1 MNQPI
6 SGISFVP
13 VSLAAK
19 DWKVTPRRIRF
30 LLADGRLQGRRL
42 ENGYWE
48 VSYPYQFTFGSRGA
62 CLKRFQQSERRKEQ

>member
-1 MNQPI
+1 MSQPTPA
-6 SGISFVP
+6 ISFVP
-13 VSLAAK
+13 VSMAAR
-19 DWKVTPRRIRF
+19 DWQVTPRRIRF

-62 CLKRFQQSERRKEQ
+62 CLKRFRQQERRPAQ